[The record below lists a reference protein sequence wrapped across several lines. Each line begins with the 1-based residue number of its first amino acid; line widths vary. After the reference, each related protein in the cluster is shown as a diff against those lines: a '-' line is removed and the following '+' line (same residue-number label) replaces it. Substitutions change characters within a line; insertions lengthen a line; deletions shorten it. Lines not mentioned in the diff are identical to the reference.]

1 MTFAQ
6 LARKVRSLY
15 YRQKLLEGYQAL
27 EQEVLN
33 EIMFHNVTV
42 VGGFLVE
49 VREGKVKLTPL
60 PTQDYRQLELFDQ
73 YEEKG
78 EQHG

>member
-15 YRQKLLEGYQAL
+15 YRQKLLEGYHAL
-27 EQEVLN
+27 EQEVLI
-33 EIMFHNVTV
+33 EVVSRNVPV

-49 VREGKVKLTPL
+49 VRQGKVKITPL
-60 PTQDYRQLELFDQ
+60 PNQDYRQLELFDQ

-78 EQHG
+78 GQNG